1 MDDVGYLYFSQ
12 SDYNFIAK
20 HFPNLH
26 AEFERFVTKRDPDI
40 ELQVT
45 DSQTEML
52 DNKVLMIIGDSV
64 NDSAGNP
71 SKEANKLEQI
81 WDIA

>member
-26 AEFERFVTKRDPDI
+26 TEFERFVTKRDPDI

-52 DNKVLMIIGDSV
+52 DNEVLMVIGDSA